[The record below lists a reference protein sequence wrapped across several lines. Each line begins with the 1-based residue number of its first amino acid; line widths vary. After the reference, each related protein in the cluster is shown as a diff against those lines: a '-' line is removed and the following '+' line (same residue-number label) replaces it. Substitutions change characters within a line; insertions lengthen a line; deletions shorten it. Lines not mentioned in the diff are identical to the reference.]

1 MALTRAQER
10 AVRVGGCGGLTPWRE
25 DLSATQFRHCPARG
39 EPAHMYGTWTV
50 EYFSLVDKVIPGDA
64 MDEER
69 KR

>member
-10 AVRVGGCGGLTPWRE
+10 VVRVGGCGGLTPWRE
-25 DLSATQFRHCPARG
+25 DLSATQFRQCPARG
-39 EPAHMYGTWTV
+39 EPRGAGSYVRV
-50 EYFSLVDKVIPGDA
+50 EYSSLVDRVIPGGT